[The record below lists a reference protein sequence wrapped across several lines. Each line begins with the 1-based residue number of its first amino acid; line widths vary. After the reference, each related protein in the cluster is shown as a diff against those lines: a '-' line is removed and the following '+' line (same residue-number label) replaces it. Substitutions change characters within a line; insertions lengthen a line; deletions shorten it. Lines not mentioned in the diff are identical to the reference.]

1 MTIKRREGMD
11 TMTEK
16 HGATDKNYE
25 KLRGEIND
33 RIELLRCY
41 NEADYTDRMVAKSE
55 VDRMIKE
62 LEWVCVRLLEC
73 SSGQ

>member
-16 HGATDKNYE
+16 QGATDKNYE

-33 RIELLRCY
+33 RILLLRYY
-41 NEADYTDRMVAKSE
+41 NEADYTDRMTPKAE
-55 VDRMIKE
+55 VDRRIKE
-62 LEWVCVRLLEC
+62 LEWICVRLLEC